1 MEKTFKIK
9 GMHCDSCAKLIESEL
24 KDKVESISIDKK
36 GNAKIKF
43 DQNKIK
49 ENEISALFN
58 TLIYS
63 VDELK
68 RNFGVNQNLRNLF
81 IQVKEETKIEFDAWL
96 RVFQENDLTE
106 TGQSDR

>member
-49 ENEISALFN
+49 ENEIKAIIKSLG
-58 TLIYS
+58 Y
-63 VDELK
+63 
-68 RNFGVNQNLRNLF
+68 
-81 IQVKEETKIEFDAWL
+81 
-96 RVFQENDLTE
+96 DL
-106 TGQSDR
+106 